1 MSALFFIE
9 ESEAASHIP
18 VLSRHLCIHAHQ
30 DYSARSHP
38 ASMPPVTLVHPW
50 TSSLCLAPTGSA
62 SRMSRYG
69 HPWPLTTLVLPCTSS
84 AVQNRS
90 RRFCLTPRGSH
101 ASILLKTKTAPNGTV
116 CVLAERVG
124 FEPTEGRPS
133 PVFKTG
139 AFDQLSHLSRNFSWP
154 VFCQLYFKAAKN
166 TLCFIRFPVPIQYL
180 RG

>member
-116 CVLAERVG
+116 CVLAES
-124 FEPTEGRPS
+124 EAAS
-133 PVFKTG
+133 HIPV
-139 AFDQLSHLSRNFSWP
+139 LSRHLRIHALQDSHPKGFSCP
-154 VFCQLYFKAAKN
+154 VDC
-166 TLCFIRFPVPIQYL
+166 
-180 RG
+180 